1 MESAWTFPVESVLAH
16 LGVDPA
22 RGLDHLQVDERYA
35 RHGPN
40 ALPDEPPTPLWK
52 RILAQFEDTLVL
64 ILLGSAVISF
74 LLALVDR
81 DPATTSLGTALIE
94 PAVIFLIL
102 IANATV
108 GVVQESHADQAID
121 ALRQYTPEQATV
133 LRNGG
138 QAVRVPASMLVPGD
152 ILQLSVGDKIPAD
165 ARLVALASSSLRV
178 DQAIL
183 TGESESVLKMPAVV
197 QDPRAVKQDM
207 TNILFSGTTITNG
220 ACTAVVVLTG
230 VHTAIGNIHSE
241 ISGKNKADGGKE
253 EQEAKTPL
261 KQKLDDFGDM
271 LAKVISVI
279 CILVWLIN
287 FRHFSDGTHGGWLQG
302 AIYYFKIAVAL
313 AVAAIPE
320 GLAAV
325 ITACLALGTQKM
337 AKKNAIVRHLPS
349 VETLGSTNVICSDK
363 TGTLTTNQMSVTRF
377 ATFSGGPGAD
387 ELEEHYVEGSGFA
400 PDGQISSVSEHSS
413 HANSPG
419 LGYAPFPHSP
429 ARPHAGLHPL
439 DAALGNGSYEKAGA
453 GGRYRDDAP
462 SGSGSGGRNVRGGG
476 AGAGDRASGH
486 RTHDSLAMMTI
497 SVGRPAT
504 KLNNVGSPVHA
515 LAQVCSLCNDASIAY
530 NPSSSSSSSSSAG
543 SRSTTL
549 SYPPT
554 ASSTAAYSAVGQ
566 PTEAALKVL
575 VEKLQHHDEG
585 VNARLHRLGAQQ
597 RCNAVNEAYA
607 HTWRRVLTLEFTR
620 ERKSMGVLVVPS
632 AAGLQQDGSDKGTG
646 TGTLLVK
653 GAPDSVLPR
662 CTRLHTAAGVSVS
675 SSSSRSPRS
684 SPVIASPSSSWLNG
698 SASAPSA
705 STGTAAKGAK
715 GGRVAMTEHMRANI
729 LAKAREWGGMG
740 LRVLACAVREDVPA
754 DPREFVASSHPSRKK
769 PSSESPAELLDMNM
783 DALDFAALEQEL
795 TFVGLVGML
804 DPPRPEVAG
813 AIARCRQAGIRVVV
827 ITGDDKATAESIC
840 RSIGVFPPTLAS
852 LEGRSY
858 TGREFDELGMA
869 PVNSAGLAGAG
880 GSVGGVA
887 AQKAAVL
894 RASLFSRVEPSHKS
908 LLVDLLQSQGLVV
921 AMTGD
926 GVNDAPAL
934 KKSDIGIAMGSGT
947 DVAVL
952 ASDMVLADDNF
963 ATIASAVEEGR
974 AIYNNTQS
982 FIRYL
987 ISSNIGEV
995 VSIFLTML
1003 LGMPEA
1009 LLPIQLLWVN
1019 LVTDGLPAT
1028 ALGLNPPDAEIMSRP
1043 PRRRDDPLVNGWLL
1057 ARFCI
1062 VGAYVGIATVAGYA
1076 WWFTSYEAG
1085 PQITFW
1091 QLVNFRSCA
1100 RDFPDVGTHAAAAAA
1115 ALGAAAAVAAGGD
1128 VNAAITQTQATAAA
1142 HTAFGCD
1149 MFTTKHFAGKSA
1161 TTMSLSIL
1169 VVVEMANA
1177 ISSIATNDSLLTTP
1191 PTRNWWLIG
1200 AVVLSMLLHFMILY
1214 TPFLQEIFVVTPLGS
1229 AEWKA
1234 VLWLSLPVI
1243 LVDEACK
1250 WVSRNIVDS
1259 GEDADS
1265 KLKLD

>member
-1 MESAWTFPVESVLAH
+1 MESAWTYPAEIVLQH
-16 LGVDPA
+16 FRVDPA
-22 RGLDHLQVDERYA
+22 LGLDHLHVEERYA
-35 RHGPN
+35 KHGPN
-40 ALPDEPPTPLWK
+40 SLPEDPPTPLWK

-64 ILLGSAVISF
+64 ILLASAVISF
-74 LLALVDR
+74 LLALIDR

-94 PAVIFLIL
+94 PSVIFLIL

-108 GVVQESHADQAID
+108 GVIQESHADQAID
-121 ALRQYTPEQATV
+121 ALRQFSPEQATV
-133 LRNGG
+133 IRNNG
-138 QAVRVPASMLVPGD
+138 QATRVAASMLVPGD
-152 ILQLSVGDKIPAD
+152 IIQLHVGDKVPAD
-165 ARLVALASSSLRV
+165 ARIIALSSSSLRV

-183 TGESESVLKMPAVV
+183 TGESESVLKMPGVV

-220 ACTAVVVLTG
+220 SCIAVVVLTG
-230 VHTAIGNIHSE
+230 SQTAIGNIHSE
-241 ISGKNKADGGKE
+241 ISGGKGDSDA
-253 EQEAKTPL
+253 EQKTPL

-287 FRHFSDGTHGGWLQG
+287 IRHFSDGTHGGWLQG

-377 ATFSGGPGAD
+377 VTFSGGLNGE
-387 ELEEHYVEGSGFA
+387 ELEENYVEGSGFS
-400 PDGQISSVSEHSS
+400 PDGQISSVSDHDGGF
-413 HANSPG
+413 NSP
-419 LGYAPFPHSP
+419 YSDATYN
-429 ARPHAGLHPL
+429 AGSKSNLHPL
-439 DAALGNGSYEKAGA
+439 DAALGNGHHGQS
-453 GGRYRDDAP
+453 YRDNA
-462 SGSGSGGRNVRGGG
+462 SSSGG
-476 AGAGDRASGH
+476 H
-486 RTHDSLAMMTI
+486 RPHASLAMMTI
-497 SVGRPAT
+497 SVGRPAA
-504 KLNNVGSPVHA
+504 KLNIAGSPVHA

-530 NPSSSSSSSSSAG
+530 DTSAPALGSSA
-543 SRSTTL
+543 
-549 SYPPT
+549 SYPPRPRT
-554 ASSTAAYSAVGQ
+554 SAATAAYSAVGQ

-575 VEKLQHHDEG
+575 VEKLQHHDDG
-585 VNARLHRLGAQQ
+585 FNTQLQRLSPQQ
-597 RCNAVNEAYA
+597 RCNAVNESYA
-607 HTWRRVLTLEFTR
+607 QIWRRTMTLEFTR
-620 ERKSMGVLVVPS
+620 ERKSMGVLVTDPND
-632 AAGLQQDGSDKGTG
+632 ARRN
-646 TGTLLVK
+646 GTLLVK

-662 CTRLHTAAGVSVS
+662 CTRLHTAFGISQGR
-675 SSSSRSPRS
+675 RSPRGG
-684 SPVIASPSSSWLNG
+684 SPVGSSFTDAKAG
-698 SASAPSA
+698 
-705 STGTAAKGAK
+705 AAGPE
-715 GGRVAMTEHMRANI
+715 GGRIPMTEHNRAML
-729 LAKAREWGGMG
+729 LAKAREWGRMG
-740 LRVLACAVREDVPA
+740 LRVLACAVRENVPA
-754 DPREFVASSHPSRKK
+754 DPREFAAKCGQGRPRTSTGGSLQDGADTMTELASS
-769 PSSESPAELLDMNM
+769 
-783 DALDFAALEQEL
+783 DFVQLEQDL
-795 TFVGLVGML
+795 TFVGLVAML

-827 ITGDDKATAESIC
+827 ITGDDKTTAESIC
-840 RSIGVFPPTLAS
+840 RSIGIFPPSMTS

-858 TGREFDELGMA
+858 TGREFDELGLA
-869 PVNSAGLAGAG
+869 PVNNPGLAGAG
-880 GSVGGVA
+880 GSVGGIE

-908 LLVDLLQSQGLVV
+908 LLVDLLQGQGLVV

-934 KKSDIGIAMGSGT
+934 KRADIGIAMGSGT

-974 AIYNNTQS
+974 SIYNNTQS

-1028 ALGLNPPDAEIMSRP
+1028 ALGLNPPDAEIMSHP

-1057 ARFCI
+1057 TRFCI
-1062 VGAYVGIATVAGYA
+1062 VGGYVGIATVAGYA
-1076 WWFTSYEAG
+1076 WWFTSYSAG

-1100 RDFPDVGTHAAAAAA
+1100 TDFPDVGKNVVAGAA
-1115 ALGAAAAVAAGGD
+1115 ALAGAVESP
-1128 VNAAITQTQATAAA
+1128 VS
-1142 HTAFGCD
+1142 FGCD
-1149 MFTTKHFAGKSA
+1149 MFTTKHFAGRSA

-1200 AVVLSMLLHFMILY
+1200 AVALSMLLHFMILY
-1214 TPFLQEIFVVTPLGS
+1214 TPFLQEIFIVTPLSSNEWS
-1229 AEWKA
+1229 A
-1234 VLWLSLPVI
+1234 VMWLSLPVI

-1250 WVSRNIVDS
+1250 WISRNVISSDE
-1259 GEDADS
+1259 GDS
-1265 KLKLD
+1265 KVKID

>member
-1 MESAWTFPVESVLAH
+1 MESAWTYPIEIVLEH
-16 LGVDPA
+16 LGVNPA
-22 RGLDHLQVDERYA
+22 RGLDPLQVDERYA

-40 ALPDEPPTPLWK
+40 SLPDTPATPLWK

-81 DPATTSLGTALIE
+81 DPDTTSLATALVE
-94 PAVIFLIL
+94 PSVIFLIL

-108 GVVQESHADQAID
+108 GVIQESHADQAID
-121 ALRQYTPEQATV
+121 ALRQYSPEQATV

-138 QAVRVPASMLVPGD
+138 QATKVPSSMLVPGD
-152 ILQLSVGDKIPAD
+152 VLQLSVGDKVPAD
-165 ARLVALASSSLRV
+165 ARVISLTSSSLRV

-183 TGESESVLKMPAVV
+183 TGESESVLKMPGVV

-220 ACTAVVVLTG
+220 TCLAVVILTG
-230 VHTAIGNIHSE
+230 SQTAIGSIHSE
-241 ISGKNKADGGKE
+241 ISGGKE
-253 EQEAKTPL
+253 GVEEQKTPL

-287 FRHFSDGTHGGWLQG
+287 IRHFSDGTHGGWLKG

-349 VETLGSTNVICSDK
+349 VETLGSTNIICSDK

-377 ATFSGGPGAD
+377 ATFSGGQSAS
-387 ELEEHYVEGSGFA
+387 ELEEYYVEANGFS
-400 PDGQISSVSEHSS
+400 PDGQISSVSEHGGQSDTLPAYGTSS
-413 HANSPG
+413 
-419 LGYAPFPHSP
+419 YASNPSSS
-429 ARPHAGLHPL
+429 LHPL
-439 DAALGNGSYEKAGA
+439 DAALNNAPSEKRSQGD
-453 GGRYRDDAP
+453 RYRDDA
-462 SGSGSGGRNVRGGG
+462 SGSGG
-476 AGAGDRASGH
+476 H
-486 RTHDSLAMMTI
+486 RHHASLAMMTI
-497 SVGRPAT
+497 SVGRPAM
-504 KLNNVGSPVHA
+504 KLNHVGSPVHA
-515 LAQVCSLCNDASIAY
+515 LAQVCALCNDASIAY
-530 NPSSSSSSSSSAG
+530 DDSSSSTSFAGSSA
-543 SRSTTL
+543 
-549 SYPPT
+549 YPPRQRP
-554 ASSTAAYSAVGQ
+554 SNSTSAYSAMGQ

-575 VEKLQHHDEG
+575 VEKLQHHDDSF
-585 VNARLHRLGAQQ
+585 NSRLHHMGPQQ
-597 RCNAVNEAYA
+597 RCNAVNEAYS
-607 HTWRRVLTLEFTR
+607 HIWRRVMTLEFTR
-620 ERKSMGVLVVPS
+620 ERKSMGVLV
-632 AAGLQQDGSDKGTG
+632 AAGAGDGSSER
-646 TGTLLVK
+646 GTLLVK
-653 GAPDSVLPR
+653 GAPDSILPR
-662 CTRLHTAAGVSVS
+662 CTRIHTAEGVSQGN
-675 SSSSRSPRS
+675 RSPRG
-684 SPVIASPSSSWLNG
+684 SPGPSPYLGESG
-698 SASAPSA
+698 GGKA
-705 STGTAAKGAK
+705 GVGQ
-715 GGRVAMTEHMRANI
+715 GGRVPMTEHNRA
-729 LAKAREWGGMG
+729 LLLTKAREWGRMG
-740 LRVLACAVREDVPA
+740 LRVLACAVRENVPA
-754 DPREFVASSHPSRKK
+754 DSHAFVAAMRRQGGRGSANGAASNGST
-769 PSSESPAELLDMNM
+769 ELLDITSS
-783 DALDFAALEQEL
+783 DFVQLEQDL
-795 TFVGLVGML
+795 TFVGLIGML

-813 AIARCRQAGIRVVV
+813 AIARCRQAGIRVMV
-827 ITGDDKATAESIC
+827 ITGDDKSTAESIC
-840 RSIGVFPPTLAS
+840 RSIGVFPPSMTS

-858 TGREFDELGMA
+858 TGR
-869 PVNSAGLAGAG
+869 
-880 GSVGGVA
+880 
-887 AQKAAVL
+887 
-894 RASLFSRVEPSHKS
+894 
-908 LLVDLLQSQGLVV
+908 
-921 AMTGD
+921 
-926 GVNDAPAL
+926 
-934 KKSDIGIAMGSGT
+934 T

-952 ASDMVLADDNF
+952 ASDMILADDNF

-974 AIYNNTQS
+974 SIYNNTQS

-1076 WWFTSYEAG
+1076 WWFTSYPAG

-1100 RDFPDVGTHAAAAAA
+1100 ADFPDVGTGANAVAAAAAA
-1115 ALGAAAAVAAGGD
+1115 AAAAAGT
-1128 VNAAITQTQATAAA
+1128 VNDAIA
-1142 HTAFGCD
+1142 HPPFGCD
-1149 MFTTKHFAGKSA
+1149 MFTTKHWAGRSA

-1214 TPFLQEIFVVTPLGS
+1214 TPFLQDIFIVTPLGS
-1229 AEWKA
+1229 EEWKA
-1234 VLWLSLPVI
+1234 VMWLSLPVI
-1243 LVDEACK
+1243 VVDEACK
-1250 WVSRNIVDS
+1250 WVSRNIVNSDD
-1259 GEDADS
+1259 GES
-1265 KLKLD
+1265 KVKVD

>member
-1 MESAWTFPVESVLAH
+1 MESAWTYPIEIVLEH
-16 LGVDPA
+16 LGVNPA
-22 RGLDHLQVDERYA
+22 RGLDPLQVDERYA

-40 ALPDEPPTPLWK
+40 SLPDTPATPLWK

-81 DPATTSLGTALIE
+81 DPDTTSLATALVE
-94 PAVIFLIL
+94 PSVIFLIL

-108 GVVQESHADQAID
+108 GVIQESHADQAID
-121 ALRQYTPEQATV
+121 ALRQYSPEQATV

-138 QAVRVPASMLVPGD
+138 QATKVPSSMLVPGD
-152 ILQLSVGDKIPAD
+152 VLQLSVGDKVPAD
-165 ARLVALASSSLRV
+165 ARVISLTSSSLRV

-183 TGESESVLKMPAVV
+183 TGESESVLKMPGVV

-220 ACTAVVVLTG
+220 TCLAVVILTG
-230 VHTAIGNIHSE
+230 SQTAIGSIHSE
-241 ISGKNKADGGKE
+241 ISGGKE
-253 EQEAKTPL
+253 GVEEQKTPL

-287 FRHFSDGTHGGWLQG
+287 IRHFSDGTHGGWLKG

-349 VETLGSTNVICSDK
+349 VETLGSTNIICSDK

-377 ATFSGGPGAD
+377 ATFSGGQSAS
-387 ELEEHYVEGSGFA
+387 ELEEYYVEANGFS
-400 PDGQISSVSEHSS
+400 PDGQISSVSEHGGQSDTLPAYGTSS
-413 HANSPG
+413 
-419 LGYAPFPHSP
+419 YASNPSSS
-429 ARPHAGLHPL
+429 LHPL
-439 DAALGNGSYEKAGA
+439 DAALNNAPSEKRSQGD
-453 GGRYRDDAP
+453 RYRDDA
-462 SGSGSGGRNVRGGG
+462 SGSGG
-476 AGAGDRASGH
+476 H
-486 RTHDSLAMMTI
+486 RHHASLAMMTI
-497 SVGRPAT
+497 SVGRPAM
-504 KLNNVGSPVHA
+504 KLNHVGSPVHA
-515 LAQVCSLCNDASIAY
+515 LAQVCALCNDASIAY
-530 NPSSSSSSSSSAG
+530 DDSSSSTSFAGSSA
-543 SRSTTL
+543 
-549 SYPPT
+549 YPPRQRP
-554 ASSTAAYSAVGQ
+554 SNSTSAYSAMGQ

-575 VEKLQHHDEG
+575 VEKLQHHDDSF
-585 VNARLHRLGAQQ
+585 NSRLHHMGPQQ
-597 RCNAVNEAYA
+597 RCNAVNEAYS
-607 HTWRRVLTLEFTR
+607 HIWRRVMTLEFTR
-620 ERKSMGVLVVPS
+620 ERKSMGVLV
-632 AAGLQQDGSDKGTG
+632 AAGAGDGSSER
-646 TGTLLVK
+646 GTLLVK
-653 GAPDSVLPR
+653 GAPDSILPR
-662 CTRLHTAAGVSVS
+662 CTRIHTAEGVSQGN
-675 SSSSRSPRS
+675 RSPRG
-684 SPVIASPSSSWLNG
+684 SPGPSPYLGESG
-698 SASAPSA
+698 GGKA
-705 STGTAAKGAK
+705 GVGQ
-715 GGRVAMTEHMRANI
+715 GGRVPMTEHNRA
-729 LAKAREWGGMG
+729 LLLTKAREWGRMG
-740 LRVLACAVREDVPA
+740 LRVLACAVRENVPA
-754 DPREFVASSHPSRKK
+754 DSHAFVAAMRRQGGRGSANGAASNGST
-769 PSSESPAELLDMNM
+769 ELLDITSS
-783 DALDFAALEQEL
+783 DFVQLEQDL
-795 TFVGLVGML
+795 TFVGLIGML

-813 AIARCRQAGIRVVV
+813 AIARCRQAGIRVMV
-827 ITGDDKATAESIC
+827 ITGDDKSTAESIC
-840 RSIGVFPPTLAS
+840 RSIGVFPPSMTS

-858 TGREFDELGMA
+858 TGREFDELAMA
-869 PVNSAGLAGAG
+869 PLNSSGLGGAG
-880 GSVGGVA
+880 GSVGGVD
-887 AQKAAVL
+887 AQKAAVM

-908 LLVDLLQSQGLVV
+908 LLVDLLQGQGLVV

-926 GVNDAPAL
+926 GVNDAMAL
-934 KKSDIGIAMGSGT
+934 RKADIGIAMGSGT

-952 ASDMVLADDNF
+952 ASDMILADDNF

-974 AIYNNTQS
+974 SIYNNTQS

-1076 WWFTSYEAG
+1076 WWFTSYPAG

-1100 RDFPDVGTHAAAAAA
+1100 ADFPDVGTGANAVAAAAAA
-1115 ALGAAAAVAAGGD
+1115 AAAAAGT
-1128 VNAAITQTQATAAA
+1128 VNDAIA
-1142 HTAFGCD
+1142 HPPFGCD
-1149 MFTTKHFAGKSA
+1149 MFTTKHWAGRSA

-1214 TPFLQEIFVVTPLGS
+1214 TPFLQDIFIVTPLGS
-1229 AEWKA
+1229 EEWKA
-1234 VLWLSLPVI
+1234 VMWLSLPVI
-1243 LVDEACK
+1243 VVDEACK
-1250 WVSRNIVDS
+1250 WVSRNIVNSDD
-1259 GEDADS
+1259 GES
-1265 KLKLD
+1265 KVKVD

>member
-1 MESAWTFPVESVLAH
+1 MESAWTYPIEIVLEH
-16 LGVDPA
+16 LGVNPA
-22 RGLDHLQVDERYA
+22 RGLDPLQVDERYA

-40 ALPDEPPTPLWK
+40 SLPEAPPTPLWK

-81 DPATTSLGTALIE
+81 DPETTSLATALVE
-94 PAVIFLIL
+94 PSVIFLIL

-121 ALRQYTPEQATV
+121 ALRQYSPEQATV
-133 LRNGG
+133 VRNEG
-138 QAVRVPASMLVPGD
+138 QTSKIPASMLVPGD
-152 ILQLSVGDKIPAD
+152 ILQLSVGDKVPAD
-165 ARLVALASSSLRV
+165 ARVISLSSSSLRV

-183 TGESESVLKMPAVV
+183 TGESESVLKMPGIV

-220 ACTAVVVLTG
+220 TCLAVVILTG
-230 VHTAIGNIHSE
+230 SHTAIGSIHSE
-241 ISGKNKADGGKE
+241 ISGNKDGVE
-253 EQEAKTPL
+253 EQKTPL

-287 FRHFSDGTHGGWLQG
+287 IRHFSDGTHGGWLQG

-349 VETLGSTNVICSDK
+349 VETLGSTNIICSDK

-377 ATFSGGPGAD
+377 ATFSGGMSAS
-387 ELEEHYVEGSGFA
+387 ELEEYYVEGNGFS
-400 PDGQISSVSEHSS
+400 PDGQISSVSEHGS
-413 HANSPG
+413 HSDSISQYGNS
-419 LGYAPFPHSP
+419 GYAANPSSS
-429 ARPHAGLHPL
+429 LHPL
-439 DAALGNGSYEKAGA
+439 DAALGNGLSDKRSQGD
-453 GGRYRDDAP
+453 RYRDTP
-462 SGSGSGGRNVRGGG
+462 SSSGG
-476 AGAGDRASGH
+476 H
-486 RTHDSLAMMTI
+486 RHHASLAMMTI

-504 KLNNVGSPVHA
+504 KLNNVGSPVHT

-530 NPSSSSSSSSSAG
+530 DDSSSSSPAGSSA
-543 SRSTTL
+543 
-549 SYPPT
+549 YPPRQRPSNS
-554 ASSTAAYSAVGQ
+554 ASSYTAMGQ

-575 VEKLQHHDEG
+575 VEKLQHHDESF
-585 VNARLHRLGAQQ
+585 NSRLHRMSPFQ
-597 RCNAVNEAYA
+597 RCNAVNEAYT
-607 HTWRRVLTLEFTR
+607 HIWRRVMTLEFTR
-620 ERKSMGVLVVPS
+620 ERKSMGVLVS
-632 AAGLQQDGSDKGTG
+632 AGDVNNER
-646 TGTLLVK
+646 GTLLVK
-653 GAPDSVLPR
+653 GAPDSILPR
-662 CTRLHTAAGVSVS
+662 CTRIHTAEGVSFG
-675 SSSSRSPRS
+675 SRSPRG
-684 SPVIASPSSSWLNG
+684 SPN
-698 SASAPSA
+698 A
-705 STGTAAKGAK
+705 STLFGESGGEKGAAAQ
-715 GGRVAMTEHMRANI
+715 GGRVAMTEHNRA
-729 LAKAREWGGMG
+729 LLVAKAREWGRMG
-740 LRVLACAVREDVPA
+740 LRVLACAVRENVPA
-754 DPREFVASSHPSRKK
+754 DPRSFVAALRK
-769 PSSESPAELLDMNM
+769 SGGRGSPNGGGAELLDIT
-783 DALDFAALEQEL
+783 ASDFVQFEQDL
-795 TFVGLVGML
+795 TFVGLIGML

-813 AIARCRQAGIRVVV
+813 AIARCRQAGIRVMV
-827 ITGDDKATAESIC
+827 ITGDDKSTAESIC
-840 RSIGVFPPTLAS
+840 RAIGVFPPSMTS

-858 TGREFDELGMA
+858 TGREFDELAMG
-869 PVNSAGLAGAG
+869 PPNSSGLGGAG
-880 GSVGGVA
+880 GSVGGVD
-887 AQKAAVL
+887 AQKAAVM

-908 LLVDLLQSQGLVV
+908 LLVDLLQGQGLVV

-934 KKSDIGIAMGSGT
+934 KKADIGIAMGSGT

-952 ASDMVLADDNF
+952 ASDMILADDNF

-974 AIYNNTQS
+974 SIYNNTQS

-1076 WWFTSYEAG
+1076 WWFTSYDGG

-1100 RDFPDVGTHAAAAAA
+1100 ADFPDVGTAANAAAAAA
-1115 ALGAAAAVAAGGD
+1115 AGAVA
-1128 VNAAITQTQATAAA
+1128 
-1142 HTAFGCD
+1142 HPPFGCN
-1149 MFTTKHFAGKSA
+1149 MFTTKHWAGRSA

-1214 TPFLQEIFVVTPLGS
+1214 TPLLQDIFIVTPLGS
-1229 AEWKA
+1229 EEWKA
-1234 VLWLSLPVI
+1234 VMWLSLPVI

-1250 WVSRNIVDS
+1250 WVSRNIVNSDD
-1259 GEDADS
+1259 GDS
-1265 KLKLD
+1265 KVKVD